1 MGRKLNQ
8 VVNELLRAVEK
19 NIQPLK
25 SIDHVIA
32 IVISRT
38 DGEPAVA
45 ERVIHHDHGEESA

>member
-19 NIQPLK
+19 NVEPLK

-32 IVISRT
+32 IVVSRT
-38 DGEPAVA
+38 DGEPAVP
-45 ERVIHHDHGEESA
+45 ERVVHHYHGKQGT